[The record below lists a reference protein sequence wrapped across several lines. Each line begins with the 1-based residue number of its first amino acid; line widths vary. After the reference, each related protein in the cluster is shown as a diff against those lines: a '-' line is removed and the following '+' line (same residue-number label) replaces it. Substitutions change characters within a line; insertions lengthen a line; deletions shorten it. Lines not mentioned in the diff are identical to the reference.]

1 MKLPKQAKPVM
12 RTMSTA
18 RIEAGI
24 GQSGLCEMG
33 CNLIP
38 NATGKAVCLA
48 ACSGVSKVL

>member
-1 MKLPKQAKPVM
+1 MKLPKQAKPVI
-12 RTMSTA
+12 RTKSTA

-38 NATGKAVCLA
+38 NAALKA
-48 ACSGVSKVL
+48 ACLVACKVL

>member
-12 RTMSTA
+12 RNVSTA
-18 RIEAGI
+18 KIEVGI
-24 GQSGLCEMG
+24 GQSGLCEIG

-38 NATGKAVCLA
+38 NAAGKAVCLA